1 MGDALHSLDFRVS
14 YGDCDPAG
22 IIYFGAFHPMMERTY
37 TDWTLLAG
45 LRSDR
50 MAEEIGAITAS
61 RASSVSYEYSPR
73 VYDAM
78 RCELRL
84 GVLGTTS
91 YTLRYDFVDPDRHLR
106 YALASMTMVTI
117 DPVERTAVRVPDPL
131 RTALSAAGPA
141 IGME

>member
-1 MGDALHSLDFRVS
+1 MGDALHSLEFRVS

-37 TDWTLLAG
+37 TDWTFLAG
-45 LRSDR
+45 LRSDH
-50 MAEEIGAITAS
+50 MAEEIGVITAS
-61 RASSVSYEYSPR
+61 RHSSVSYEYSPR
-73 VYDAM
+73 VYDGM

-84 GVLGTTS
+84 GIMGTTS
-91 YTLRYDFVDPDRHLR
+91 YTLRYDFVDPDRDLR

-117 DPVERTAVRVPDPL
+117 DPVQRHAVRVPDPL